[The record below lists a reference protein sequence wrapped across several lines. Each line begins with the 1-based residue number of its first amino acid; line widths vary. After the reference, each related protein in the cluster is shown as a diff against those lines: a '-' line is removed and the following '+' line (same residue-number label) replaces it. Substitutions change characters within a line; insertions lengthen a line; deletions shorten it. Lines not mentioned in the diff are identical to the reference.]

1 MAKTIKEVLG
11 QQQRPIISV
20 TTDATVRFALE
31 IMATQHIGALPVMDN
46 GKLVGIFSERDYAR
60 HGELKGRTCDNTTMR
75 QIMTAPV
82 ISIHPETKIDECM
95 QIMTD
100 KRIRH
105 LPVVQ
110 ESRVIGMISIGDVV
124 REMIDEQ
131 KQLIAQ
137 LEAYIHG

>member
-1 MAKTIKEVLG
+1 MAKTITQVLAL
-11 QQQRPIISV
+11 QNRPVISV

-31 IMATQHIGALPVMDN
+31 MMASHHIGALPVIDA
-46 GKLVGIFSERDYAR
+46 GRLVGIFSERDYAR
-60 HGELKGRTCDNTTMR
+60 QGELK
-75 QIMTAPV
+75 
-82 ISIHPETKIDECM
+82 IDACM

-105 LPVVQ
+105 LPVVK
-110 ESRVIGMISIGDVV
+110 EDRVIGMISIGDVV

-131 KQLIAQ
+131 KQLISQ

>member
-1 MAKTIKEVLG
+1 MAKTIKEVLA

-20 TTDATVRFALE
+20 TTDATVRFALD
-31 IMATQHIGALPVMDN
+31 IMATQHIGALPVIDN

-60 HGELKGRTCDNTTMR
+60 QGELKGRTCDNTVVR
-75 QIMTAPV
+75 QIMTSPV
-82 ISIHPETKIDECM
+82 ISISPEAKIDECM

-105 LPVVQ
+105 LPVVR
-110 ESRVIGMISIGDVV
+110 EDRVIGMISIGDVV
-124 REMIDEQ
+124 REMIEEQ

>member
-20 TTDATVRFALE
+20 TTDATVRFALD
-31 IMATQHIGALPVMDN
+31 IMATQHIGALPVIDN

-60 HGELKGRTCDNTTMR
+60 QGELKGRTCDNTVMR
-75 QIMTAPV
+75 QIMTSPV
-82 ISIHPETKIDECM
+82 ISISPETKIDECM

-105 LPVVQ
+105 LPVVRDD
-110 ESRVIGMISIGDVV
+110 RVIGMISIGDVV
-124 REMIDEQ
+124 REMIQEQ